1 MNNLTWITSKRIS
14 RLYDCKELYFSH
26 CRPGRSRHS
35 TTKTEFDRRRAAK
48 VPVLTTVNPMSRV
61 LGRHVQHVKFTTSSL
76 DNGPH
81 PELIPSITE
90 NDDELLGRASS
101 RRHATTHRAMIAFGS
116 NLGDRVSM
124 IEQACEKMLSR
135 GIKVKAQSSL
145 YESTPMYVTDQDV
158 FYNGV
163 CEVRLPYGRL
173 CLR

>member
-1 MNNLTWITSKRIS
+1 
-14 RLYDCKELYFSH
+14 
-26 CRPGRSRHS
+26 
-35 TTKTEFDRRRAAK
+35 
-48 VPVLTTVNPMSRV
+48 MSRE
-61 LGRHVQHVKFTTSSL
+61 LGRHVHHVKFTTSSL

-81 PELIPSITE
+81 PELIPSVTE
-90 NDDELLGRASS
+90 NGDEKLGRASS

-135 GIKVKAQSSL
+135 GIEVKAQSSL
-145 YESTPMYVTDQDV
+145 YESAPMYVTDQEA

-173 CLR
+173 RLR